1 MFIRTLSI
9 KTFITVLCA
18 NHIMT
23 EENAEN
29 IWLDVQKIQQ
39 FLAKITPPNLPI
51 LIIDDDPS
59 IGKLITGLLKRLDF
73 ENSTF
78 VDNGI
83 DAVEIC
89 QNQEFSV
96 IFLDLQLPHLN
107 GLKILKEIKT
117 NPSSKCKDARVII
130 LTGLPSLESAIEA
143 MQVGAFNYIGK
154 PMSIEKFDEA
164 FEQALNDFY
173 NQRREDLIS
182 KYMQHHQSEDI
193 YQLKQE
199 IAEKNEKIKQLEAQ
213 IKILQKSL

>member
-1 MFIRTLSI
+1 MSTG
-9 KTFITVLCA
+9 
-18 NHIMT
+18 N
-23 EENAEN
+23 NEN

-59 IGKLITGLLKRLDF
+59 IGKLIKGLLKRLEF
-73 ENSTF
+73 ENSTYI
-78 VDNGI
+78 DNGA
-83 DAVEIC
+83 DAINIT
-89 QNQEFSV
+89 QSQEFSV
-96 IFLDLQLPHLN
+96 IFLDLQLPHMH
-107 GLKILKEIKT
+107 GLEILKEIKN
-117 NPSSKCKDARVII
+117 NPSSKSSDARVII

-154 PMSIEKFDEA
+154 PMSIDKFDEA

-193 YQLKQE
+193 YQLKTE
-199 IAEKNEKIKQLEAQ
+199 IAEKNMKIKELEDQ
-213 IKILQKSL
+213 IKNLQKSQ